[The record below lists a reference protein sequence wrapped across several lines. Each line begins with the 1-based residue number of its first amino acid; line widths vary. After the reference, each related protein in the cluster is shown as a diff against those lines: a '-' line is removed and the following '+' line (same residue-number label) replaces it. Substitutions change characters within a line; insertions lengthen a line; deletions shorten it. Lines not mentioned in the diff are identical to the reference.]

1 MACGPGAGR
10 YDIAE
15 WANTFGFDPDD
26 SGILACDQIPPNG
39 GNYTL
44 YCNPALD
51 ALYAQELATADAGER
66 QQIFHRIHQIYLTEF
81 PFIVLYSP
89 TDLSIVR
96 KGTHNYQP
104 STLAADTVN
113 IWQWWCDKG
122 KC

>member
-81 PFIVLYSP
+81 PFIVLYGP
-89 TDLSIVR
+89 TWYALAH
-96 KGTHNYQP
+96 KGTHNYLP
-104 STLAADTVN
+104 GPYTDTYN
-113 IWQWWCDKG
+113 IAEWWCDNG